1 MATLLLGVEL
11 NGSVHKRLQ
20 GATARSI
27 TYLPFGHCGRANVGV
42 CAFTGQWLEPA
53 SGAYLAGKG
62 YRGYLPHLARFIQP
76 DRYSPF
82 LKGGL
87 NAYVYCAADPVN
99 RIDKSGASFTALIVG
114 TLIGALGTTT
124 LHAATLGSK
133 STKATPRA
141 TAAGLR
147 LGLVAGLMSIASTI
161 AAGALPDNQR
171 PQNVL
176 RWLSIGLVATSV
188 ALRFYALAPAL
199 HDAGARRVLGRVV
212 GWRSDRHAPATANTY
227 RAWVEGRP

>member
-1 MATLLLGVEL
+1 MTTLLLGVEL

-42 CAFTGQWLEPA
+42 SAFTGQWLEPA
-53 SGAYLAGKG
+53 SGAYLAGNG
-62 YRGYLPHLARFIQP
+62 YRGYLPRLARFIQP

-99 RIDKSGASFTALIVG
+99 RVDRTGASFTSLMIG
-114 TLIGALGTTT
+114 TLIGAIGTTT
-124 LHAATLGSK
+124 LNVASLGSK

-141 TAAGLR
+141 AAAGLR
-147 LGLVAGLMSIASTI
+147 LGLVAGLVSIASTI

-176 RWLSIGLVATSV
+176 RWISIGLAGTSA
-188 ALRFYALAPAL
+188 ALRLYAFAPAL
-199 HDAGARRVLGRVV
+199 CEAGARKVLGRII
-212 GWRSDRHAPATANTY
+212 GWRSGRHAPAPANTY
-227 RAWVEGRP
+227 KAWINGRS